1 MTEAALTLNLFQ
13 MLVPRTLW
21 ALSVLLVGVTSSDDR
36 WVWGK
41 SDNHPKA
48 SRIPGYVEPTT
59 SAPPATTFRPRLPP
73 SERQRHFKSITAHPF
88 FLGPYPPFSFVPVGG
103 PRGGPPAPPRDDD
116 GTTKSRVTADTAH
129 DDQHSAVLDADDKY
143 TTLDRLQSERGTL
156 PPLPRPR
163 PHQLGGLH
171 PDEVFYADDD
181 LLIIKGGGF
190 NSDVFQDPPQTLDDD
205 ERYQLEPSRLRPV
218 SAALHDREYNGN
230 VPAFLPP
237 PDHQRPFSMF
247 VGGASTNNHIF
258 VPYVYPRPQRSTAHP
273 AAVLQPVSSHQPVA
287 HYVYP
292 VPAVPFVLPSASAS
306 LVAAP
311 RPSPA
316 AAAPVSNHLPE
327 PVEDFGVVVRPGHP
341 LDSDINVNFGPNVPP
356 INPLAETFRRRAQRP
371 RV

>member
-1 MTEAALTLNLFQ
+1 
-13 MLVPRTLW
+13 MLAPRSLW
-21 ALSVLLVGVTSSDDR
+21 ALSVLLVGVASSEDR

-41 SDNHPKA
+41 SDTHPKA
-48 SRIPGYVEPTT
+48 SRIPGYVEPATP
-59 SAPPATTFRPRLPP
+59 APPPPPVTTFRPRLPP
-73 SERQRHFKSITAHPF
+73 SEHQRQFKSITAHPF

-103 PRGGPPAPPRDDD
+103 PRGGPPAPPREDD

-129 DDQHSAVLDADDKY
+129 DEQHGAVLDADDKY
-143 TTLDRLQSERGTL
+143 TTLDRLQSERGAP

-190 NSDVFQDPPQTLDDD
+190 NSDVFQDPPQTLDED
-205 ERYQLEPSRLRPV
+205 ERYELEPSRLRPV
-218 SAALHDREYNGN
+218 AESLHDREYNGN

-237 PDHQRPFSMF
+237 PDHQRPFSLF
-247 VGGASTNNHIF
+247 VEGASDNNHIY
-258 VPYVYPRPQRSTAHP
+258 VPYVFPRPQRSTGRP
-273 AAVLQPVSSHQPVA
+273 ATAPQPSPYWQPVS

-292 VPAVPFVLPSASAS
+292 VPAVPFYMPPASAS

-316 AAAPVSNHLPE
+316 SGALTSNHLPE
-327 PVEDFGVVVRPGHP
+327 PVEDFGGGVVLRGHS
-341 LDSDINVNFGPNVPP
+341 LLGDTNVNNSPNLP
-356 INPLAETFRRRAQRP
+356 INPLAETFRRRASRP
-371 RV
+371 RL